1 MARKYGKVAEMS
13 KNFYD
18 YNYILTG
25 VAAVGKTHL
34 AHHLGIAASGSNEGT
49 FIITCGREPKPLH
62 IPDNP
67 FYESAPTF
75 KDLLNIVKDVT
86 ENIGDYPD
94 TKLICLDSLD
104 TLVNI
109 AESYVINEWNAQCKI
124 EDRAK
129 SISQAYKG
137 FQKGENRVCDIIV
150 KVLGMIEDAG
160 LHWIII
166 SHTKSKTQTDMYS
179 GVSFDQITSSVE
191 AKYYNLVKDKA
202 NLVATCYF
210 EKEIADIEEVK
221 DAFSKKMKKK
231 GNLISQKKVIIFK
244 DDDNAIDCKSHFAYI
259 EPKIDFSV
267 EGFIEAV
274 TKAIEKQAEASA
286 GGTSMPKSQPKSAPK
301 VEPKPEPEP
310 ETIDPDE
317 FEDLT
322 EQDNEF
328 DIETYREEIRTKFK
342 ASKDKEVRDKVREIL
357 TEKCGKKLDN
367 ADKDVLD
374 EINAI
379 L

>member
-86 ENIGDYPD
+86 ENVGDYPN

-109 AESYVINEWNAQCKI
+109 AENYVINEWNAQCEIK
-124 EDRAK
+124 DRAK

-286 GGTSMPKSQPKSAPK
+286 GVTSVPKSQPKSAPK
-301 VEPKPEPEP
+301 AKSEP
-310 ETIDPDE
+310 ETVDPDDEE
-317 FEDLT
+317 FEDVIP
-322 EQDNEF
+322 EF
-328 DIETYREEIRTKFK
+328 DIDAYREEIRTKYK
-342 ASKDKEVRDKVREIL
+342 AADKDIKAEIRAIL
-357 TEKCGKKLDN
+357 AEKCNKKLDN

-374 EINAI
+374 EINE
-379 L
+379 LF